1 MYPHSPDQHTYID
14 DLIKVIRMRMR
25 GGQGMKEIG
34 RDLGRFIPQEQ
45 LYIYYV
51 AAALME
57 RDYGRRDKLLK

>member
-1 MYPHSPDQHTYID
+1 
-14 DLIKVIRMRMR
+14 MRMR